1 MTDERAQGHSSQ
13 ACGLR
18 EQYVTE
24 VNRMMAGKWP
34 QEPGILGTLIS
45 LSPEKVLLQPH
56 SRPEHAFSV
65 ENANF
70 LLGVRQGLS

>member
-1 MTDERAQGHSSQ
+1 
-13 ACGLR
+13 
-18 EQYVTE
+18 
-24 VNRMMAGKWP
+24 MMAGKWP
-34 QEPGILGTLIS
+34 QEPGILGTLLP

-56 SRPEHAFSV
+56 GRPEHTFSV